1 MCGMAQM
8 TTSGVHRNIRY
19 YEKCSPERGKQIG
32 GLLHLPILKKQFRI
46 FREYSG
52 DTILVISCQEMLEA
66 IERSPWPV

>member
-46 FREYSG
+46 FRGHHTSYFLEN
-52 DTILVISCQEMLEA
+52 DTESY
-66 IERSPWPV
+66 